1 MTRKTLQLTVIWA
14 FSLVSNKSDA
24 HNQRLWAR
32 SPVALPEFFPFSVP
46 MSVLSF
52 DGYKK
57 NGLFDELMV
66 LTLASSGEA
75 HTVGDDHGHLS
86 FLFETRYEY

>member
-1 MTRKTLQLTVIWA
+1 
-14 FSLVSNKSDA
+14 
-24 HNQRLWAR
+24 
-32 SPVALPEFFPFSVP
+32 

-66 LTLASSGEA
+66 LKLASSGEA